1 MDGIMNP
8 LCNQVWSL
16 RDLVDEQ
23 VENSFLNEQLYE
35 ALPISNCFDIRK
47 IILTGAGD
55 SYVAAI
61 AMKQVFEKYVD
72 AMLGVDAPDLM
83 SFNRYTTAADIG
95 IGEPNSPLVVGISA
109 GGSTSRVVETLAKAN
124 ELGGYSLALTNNA
137 DSVVAQEATVK
148 VVTNTPSIDKDFPGL
163 RSYFANLIT
172 LAAIASRLGH
182 VRGVIGPEDSQI
194 WKDTIKDHVYKV
206 FEDLEA
212 IDQVM
217 NDLAKE
223 WKSFTRFDFI
233 GDGPALA
240 SAMFGQYKLYECVGE
255 VAYSD
260 DSEDWCH
267 INYFVKNPETV
278 GTVVYAY
285 SDQPSFSRLQET
297 IWSALQIGRPV
308 LVITDDK
315 TLIDPRA
322 TIIELPE
329 PPAEFTWLR
338 PIVDFIP
345 VSLLVG
351 YISDHGSKR
360 YFNSYNLDTYEVEP
374 HDNMVGQDKMTIA
387 NSKIDYYL

>member
-137 DSVVAQEATVK
+137 DSVVAQEAKVK

>member
-278 GTVVYAY
+278 GTKE
-285 SDQPSFSRLQET
+285 S
-297 IWSALQIGRPV
+297 
-308 LVITDDK
+308 
-315 TLIDPRA
+315 
-322 TIIELPE
+322 
-329 PPAEFTWLR
+329 
-338 PIVDFIP
+338 
-345 VSLLVG
+345 
-351 YISDHGSKR
+351 
-360 YFNSYNLDTYEVEP
+360 
-374 HDNMVGQDKMTIA
+374 
-387 NSKIDYYL
+387 

>member
-83 SFNRYTTAADIG
+83 NFNRYTTAADIG

-137 DSVVAQEATVK
+137 DSVVAQEAKVK

>member
-137 DSVVAQEATVK
+137 DSVLAQEATVK

>member
-23 VENSFLNEQLYE
+23 VEYSFLNEQLYE

-83 SFNRYTTAADIG
+83 NFNRYTTAADIG

-137 DSVVAQEATVK
+137 DSVLAQEATVK

-194 WKDTIKDHVYKV
+194 WKDTIKDNVYKV

-278 GTVVYAY
+278 GTKE
-285 SDQPSFSRLQET
+285 S
-297 IWSALQIGRPV
+297 
-308 LVITDDK
+308 
-315 TLIDPRA
+315 
-322 TIIELPE
+322 
-329 PPAEFTWLR
+329 
-338 PIVDFIP
+338 
-345 VSLLVG
+345 
-351 YISDHGSKR
+351 
-360 YFNSYNLDTYEVEP
+360 
-374 HDNMVGQDKMTIA
+374 
-387 NSKIDYYL
+387 